1 MEAFAMTLVLERPTP
16 ERKRTV
22 AKVTVDQQGRV
33 LIPAEVR
40 QALALKPGDALTLDI
55 EGNDLRLRTTA
66 QALRAAQEYLRR
78 FVPADVSLADELVA
92 DRRAEAARE
101 EQG

>member
-1 MEAFAMTLVLERPTP
+1 MTLALEHPKP
-16 ERKRTV
+16 ERRRPS
-22 AKVTVDQQGRV
+22 AKVTMDQQGRI

-40 QALALKPGDALTLDI
+40 QALALKAGDALTLDV

-66 QALRAAQEYLRR
+66 QALRAAQDYLRR

-92 DRRAEAARE
+92 DRRAEAVRE